1 MNDPKLDIF
10 QELNFSY
17 GGTYKMI
24 LFPYSFQSPIICIVK
39 YTVLTKNARR
49 QVVNTQ
55 LYFWKE
61 EANVLLF

>member
-10 QELNFSY
+10 QELNFLY
-17 GGTYKMI
+17 GGTYKM
-24 LFPYSFQSPIICIVK
+24 FPCSLQSPVICIVK
-39 YTVLTKNARR
+39 YTALTKNTRR
-49 QVVNTQ
+49 QVANTQ